1 MNEQLIEEW
10 INGKQHDLNATIKN
24 DPFYSH
30 RRFYCSRCVSAHKL
44 HSDYLI
50 LHSSELIF
58 VILIIIRNAYVCLQ
72 CGSVFEK
79 GSSEYNRIHNCQL
92 RIDSFLDSCQSKAT
106 LRDFMVLINYWFYYE
121 PLFNDPELVAT
132 FPYDCYCWT
141 MAFIKAC
148 SVKPSF
154 DKNTIIAFITL
165 LSRFVFIF

>member
-106 LRDFMVLINYWFYYE
+106 LRDYMVLINYWFYYE